1 MQRKERGYAPFTRV
15 ITVGKWGSG
24 RCLIQFGNTS
34 VKDVNIRSILKK
46 REERERKNGRVLPWL
61 YLVVLEQCT
70 SFMKIYIF
78 QGTQWLAYS
87 CVNHTDFR
95 CSFHSY
101 SIATLFVK
109 PQIWPS
115 PNLHSSLFFK
125 PNAIKVGWKSKPWE
139 LTC

>member
-1 MQRKERGYAPFTRV
+1 MQRNERGYAQFTRV
-15 ITVGKWGSG
+15 IIVGKWGSG

-34 VKDVNIRSILKK
+34 VKDVKYTQKERREGEKEWQSAAMVIFSGSQTMHIIYENIH
-46 REERERKNGRVLPWL
+46 
-61 YLVVLEQCT
+61 
-70 SFMKIYIF
+70 F

-95 CSFHSY
+95 CSLHSH

-109 PQIWPS
+109 PEIWLS

-125 PNAIKVGWKSKPWE
+125 PNAIKVGWKSRPWE
-139 LTC
+139 LAC